1 MSRPDHYETLGVSK
15 GAAPDEIRQAYRR
28 MSAKHHPDREGGDEE
43 KMKAVN
49 EAFETL
55 SDPAKRKVYD
65 EGGDPFDR
73 SISPE
78 ESVILEAFVNAVSED
93 PAGQYDWLDQTR
105 ARLKNHR
112 AFKEASMKSLRGQ
125 INRLEKGLKKLKFKG
140 KGAPFL
146 IKVIEVKLQALRRE
160 VGGFEV
166 ELPLY
171 DRALAMLDDYGWEG
185 EAHERPASA
194 DLYARFDKH
203 YFDSRFG
210 G

>member
-1 MSRPDHYETLGVSK
+1 MTQPDHYETLGIDKS
-15 GAAPDEIRQAYRR
+15 ATADEIRLAYRR
-28 MSAKHHPDREGGDEE
+28 MSSKHHPDREGGDAE

-49 EAFETL
+49 EAYEVL

-73 SISPE
+73 SVSPE
-78 ESVILEAFVNAVSED
+78 ERVILDAFINAVSED
-93 PAGQYDWLDQTR
+93 PAGQYDWVDQTR
-105 ARLKNHR
+105 VRLKNHR
-112 AFKEASMKSLRGQ
+112 AFKEASMTSLRGQ

-146 IKVIEVKLQALRRE
+146 IKVIEIKLQALRRE
-160 VGGFEV
+160 VEGFEV

-185 EAHERPASA
+185 EGNERPASA

-203 YFDSRFG
+203 YFENRFG